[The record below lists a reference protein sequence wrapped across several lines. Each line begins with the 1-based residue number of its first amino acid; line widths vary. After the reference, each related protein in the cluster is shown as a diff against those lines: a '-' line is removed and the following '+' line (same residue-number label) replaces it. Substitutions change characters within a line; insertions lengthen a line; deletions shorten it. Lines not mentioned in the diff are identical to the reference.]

1 MYLSTFRAKSAIFL
15 AGTQKS
21 YFLGFSRH
29 QPSACAS
36 FRRSKGSFRLFLFV
50 PDLSGNKGFLDASA
64 LDENGLIKDS
74 HSVRLLAP
82 DSVAK
87 SENPSP
93 TAGLHTILGQFLD
106 ETPTFPYANP
116 YGHTI
121 VEAGFI
127 PPQADIN
134 SLRRADCHSLISACN
149 YLIFKKI
156 SLFSTGWNLHS
167 ESRLDYYDGK

>member
-1 MYLSTFRAKSAIFL
+1 
-15 AGTQKS
+15 
-21 YFLGFSRH
+21 
-29 QPSACAS
+29 
-36 FRRSKGSFRLFLFV
+36 
-50 PDLSGNKGFLDASA
+50 
-64 LDENGLIKDS
+64 
-74 HSVRLLAP
+74 
-82 DSVAK
+82 VAK

-121 VEAGFI
+121 VEAGSI

-149 YLIFKKI
+149 YLIFKKNI
-156 SLFSTGWNLHS
+156 IILNRV
-167 ESRLDYYDGK
+167 ESPFRIQAGLL